1 LLFAVLLCFV
11 WSGMLLY
18 FLKLALLSTN
28 IIILYSD
35 QWIYEE
41 NREFL
46 GSYKCQMCWSKHTI
60 GIILEW
66 LFYMFGLFYFSTG
79 YSVPHVFG
87 LIVFERWTFQLLY
100 QMADLGRGQTSLFSA
115 DLYCVEWG
123 VKLYSNQTKPSS
135 HPSVRSK
142 SITELEALHSKT
154 FGFWIFQFPPDFQIL
169 WDLCPMPV
177 TLTESWICP
186 LASIVS
192 CLYDVSVVI
201 FWLWHYCRWCWTNGC
216 HSDAFSC

>member
-1 LLFAVLLCFV
+1 MSNVLIETHNWYHFGVTFLYVWPFLFQHWILCATCF
-11 WSGMLLY
+11 
-18 FLKLALLSTN
+18 
-28 IIILYSD
+28 
-35 QWIYEE
+35 
-41 NREFL
+41 
-46 GSYKCQMCWSKHTI
+46 
-60 GIILEW
+60 
-66 LFYMFGLFYFSTG
+66 
-79 YSVPHVFG
+79 
-87 LIVFERWTFQLLY
+87 WTDSFWKV
-100 QMADLGRGQTSLFSA
+100 DFSA
-115 DLYCVEWG
+115 AVPNGRFGQRADFPFFCW
-123 VKLYSNQTKPSS
+123 PSS

-169 WDLCPMPV
+169 WGLCPMSV